1 MAKNIYG
8 VLLDVENK
16 KVEAI
21 EIADDLK
28 KYYEV
33 LNCTCIDIVQRRIG
47 QKISRSSVM
56 MKDFSAR
63 LQKFLQ

>member
-8 VLLDVENK
+8 VLLDVANA

-28 KYYEV
+28 KI
-33 LNCTCIDIVQRRIG
+33 L
-47 QKISRSSVM
+47 
-56 MKDFSAR
+56 
-63 LQKFLQ
+63 